1 MSTDLERFHRR
12 LEDELAQLHEA
23 LMQASA
29 STTAAPLDPSSGT
42 ELAQMDALKQQAIA
56 KSARERLPTRKRALQ
71 AAFARIGAGTFG
83 RCCQCDSALELERL
97 ESDVAAVFC
106 LDCVIER
113 DAQK

>member
-1 MSTDLERFHRR
+1 MTIDLDRFHRQ
-12 LEDELAQLHEA
+12 LEDELAQLQDA

-29 STTAAPLDPSSGT
+29 PVAAVAIDPLSGT

-56 KSARERLPTRKRALQ
+56 KAIRERLPTRKRALQ

-97 ESDVAAVFC
+97 EGDVAAVFC

>member
-1 MSTDLERFHRR
+1 MTIDLERFHRQ
-12 LEDELAQLHEA
+12 LDDELAQLQEA

-29 STTAAPLDPSSGT
+29 PQPELPVDPSGGA

-56 KSARERLPTRKRALQ
+56 KAIRERLPTRKRALQ

-97 ESDVAAVFC
+97 ENDVAAVFC
-106 LDCVIER
+106 LDCIIER

>member
-1 MSTDLERFHRR
+1 MTMDLERFHRR
-12 LEDELAQLHEA
+12 LQDELDQLQDA
-23 LMQASA
+23 LMQANVPVA
-29 STTAAPLDPSSGT
+29 TATIDPSSGA

-56 KSARERLPTRKRALQ
+56 KAIRERLPTRKRALQ

-97 ESDVAAVFC
+97 EGDVAAVFC